1 MGFPE
6 GVFLWALFMG
16 VSMLTDLT
24 TSPPGDT
31 LLIIGYGMAT
41 ARLLNRLADMG
52 YPGPICVVSREN
64 TVGYNRIQL
73 TPWLANPDA
82 SIDLNLVNPNVMS
95 RLNIRLL
102 TQTDVVS
109 FSADLHQARLS
120 NGSALP
126 FAQAVFAT
134 GAQPLLPTSDFKPQ
148 PAIRAFRTLND
159 GHFLR
164 ALPKRSRVAVLG
176 GGLLGLEA
184 AWGLGQLGHQV
195 TLIHRNDHLLNRQL
209 SHPLASLLANT
220 FTKAGIELRL
230 NSQISRIDSD
240 PVLTGV
246 TLNSNE
252 TLPISC
258 LIAAAGIRPNIDLAR
273 QAGLATAQGIQV
285 NAALQSSAG
294 HIFAIGECTEFATQT
309 FGLVAPVYAQ
319 AEVLAQRLMGGSA
332 QFAVSHSDTRLKISG
347 LDVFSTGQV
356 NHPKA
361 QVLSLVDHHQQR
373 GRTLH
378 LLHNQL
384 IGAELLG
391 DLSLANY
398 FNDLIRTKS
407 PIVDNRELLL
417 GRSQNAA

>member
-1 MGFPE
+1 MGIIMSP
-6 GVFLWALFMG
+6 
-16 VSMLTDLT
+16 DLT
-24 TSPPGDT
+24 SSPAGDT

-41 ARLLNRLADMG
+41 ARLLNRLADRG

-64 TVGYNRIQL
+64 IVGYNRIQL

-82 SIDLNLVNPNVMS
+82 SIDLNLVNPKVMS

-120 NGSALP
+120 DGSQLS

-134 GAQPLLPTSDFKPQ
+134 GAQPLLPACDFKPQ

-164 ALPKRSRVAVLG
+164 ALPKRSRVAVVG

-195 TLIHRNDHLLNRQL
+195 TLIHRNSHLLNRQL

-220 FTKAGIELRL
+220 FIKAGIELRL
-230 NSQISRIDSD
+230 NSQVSGIDSD
-240 PVLTGV
+240 PLLTSI
-246 TLNSNE
+246 TLNTDE
-252 TLPISC
+252 TLPVRC
-258 LIAAAGIRPNIDLAR
+258 LIAAAGIRPNNDLG
-273 QAGLATAQGIQV
+273 QQSVLATAQGIQV
-285 NAALQSSAG
+285 NAALQTSAG
-294 HIFAIGECTEFATQT
+294 HIFAIGECTEFAGQT

-332 QFAVSHSDTRLKISG
+332 EFAVSHSETRLKISG
-347 LDVFSTGQV
+347 LDVFSTGQIS
-356 NHPKA
+356 HPKT

-378 LLHNQL
+378 LLNNQL

-398 FNDLIRTKS
+398 FNDLIRTQC
-407 PIVDNRELLL
+407 PINDNRELLL
-417 GRSQNAA
+417 GRLQNAA